1 MVETNETF
9 LEDAGE
15 QTVRVVVDGVRV
27 DVSAHAT
34 VLEAAR
40 TAGVDIPTLCYL
52 QELNEIGACR
62 VCLVEVEGIEH
73 LVAGCNSPV
82 FDGMTVHTDTQRVR
96 LARRMN
102 VQLILSRHDRRCPT
116 CFRNG
121 TCRLQALADRMAIHD
136 VLFPTSFDADPVD
149 KRFPLVKEPAKC
161 ISCLR
166 CVSVCEKSQ
175 ALSVW
180 ALVDSGS
187 RSRVDAV
194 AKDDCSYCGQCI
206 THCPVGALHERSDI
220 ASVFDAIA
228 DPDTITI
235 AQIAPSVR
243 TSWHE
248 GLDVAC
254 DQASCGRLVAAVRK
268 LGFDYVFDTDF
279 AADMT
284 IMEEGSELLHRL
296 ESGAAAPMFTSCCP
310 GWVRFLKA
318 RYPHMTER
326 LSTTKSPQQIFGAL
340 AKTYYA
346 KLLGVDPSKLYVVS
360 YMPCIAK
367 KAERA
372 YPGMDSNE
380 GVCDVDAV
388 LTVRELQRQIK
399 SRFVNVAL
407 LDEEEFDE
415 PLGTATGAGHIF
427 GVTGGVMEA
436 ALRSAFFLATGHD
449 PDPDAFRDIRF
460 DGIERGWREK
470 TFDIAGRTLHIAA
483 ASGLANADALCAAI
497 DRGEVSY
504 DFVEVMACPGG
515 CVGGGGQPIFDGLEL
530 AESRGRVLRSI
541 DKASPVRLS
550 HRNPSVQAC
559 YEDFLGAP
567 LSDKA
572 ERLLHS
578 DHADWSMPCAVGV
591 SGPCATA

>member
-1 MVETNETF
+1 MVEANRAAQERH
-9 LEDAGE
+9 E
-15 QTVRVVVDGVRV
+15 TVRVVVDGVGI
-27 DVSAHAT
+27 DAPQGAT
-34 VLEAAR
+34 ILEAAR
-40 TAGVDIPTLCYL
+40 LAGIEIPTLCYL
-52 QELNEIGACR
+52 RELNEIGACR
-62 VCLVEVEGIEH
+62 ICVVEVEGIDR
-73 LVAGCNSPV
+73 LVAACNSPV
-82 FDGMTVHTDTQRVR
+82 FDGMEVRTDTQRVR
-96 LARRMN
+96 LARRTN
-102 VQLILSRHDRRCPT
+102 LQLILSRHDRRCPT

-136 VLFPTSFDADPVD
+136 VPFPTSFDSEPVD

-175 ALSVW
+175 ALAVW

-220 ASVFDAIA
+220 ARVFDAIG
-228 DPDTITI
+228 DPDTVTI

-248 GLDVAC
+248 GLGLENEEATP
-254 DQASCGRLVAAVRK
+254 GRMVAAVRK

-296 ESGAAAPMFTSCCP
+296 EAGVDGPMFTSCCP
-310 GWVRFLKA
+310 GWVRFLKT
-318 RYPHMTER
+318 RYPWMQDR

-346 KLLGVDPSKLYVVS
+346 DLLGIDPSRIFVVS
-360 YMPCIAK
+360 YMPCVAK

-380 GVCDVDAV
+380 GIRDVDAA

-399 SRFVNVAL
+399 SRFLNVSL
-407 LDEEEFDE
+407 LDEEDFDA
-415 PLGTATGAGHIF
+415 PLGVATGAGHIF

-436 ALRSAFFLATGHD
+436 ALRSAYFLATGSN
-449 PDPDAFRDIRF
+449 PDPDAFEEIRY

-470 TFDIAGRTLHIAA
+470 TFDLAGRKLRVAA

-515 CVGGGGQPIFDGLEL
+515 CVGGGGQPICEGEERAALRGSALRRIDAQSEL
-530 AESRGRVLRSI
+530 RF
-541 DKASPVRLS
+541 S
-550 HRNPSVQAC
+550 HENPSVQAC
-559 YEDFLGAP
+559 YGAFLGEP
-567 LSDKA
+567 LSELA

-578 DHADWSMPCAVGV
+578 DHGAWSMPCAVGV
-591 SGPCATA
+591 DGPAEKS

>member
-1 MVETNETF
+1 MVEANKTPRET
-9 LEDAGE
+9 
-15 QTVRVVVDGVRV
+15 QRSVCVVVDGVRV
-27 DVSAHAT
+27 DAPLDAT
-34 VLEAAR
+34 ILDAAR
-40 TAGVDIPTLCYL
+40 MAGVDIPTLCYL
-52 QELNEIGACR
+52 RELNEIGACR
-62 VCLVEVEGIEH
+62 VCLVEVDGIDH
-73 LVAGCNSPV
+73 LVAACNSPV

-121 TCRLQALADRMAIHD
+121 SCRLQALSDRMAIHD
-136 VLFPTSFDADPVD
+136 VPFPTSFDADFVD

-166 CVSVCEKSQ
+166 CVSVCSKSQ
-175 ALSVW
+175 VLSVW
-180 ALVDSGS
+180 ELVDSGS

-220 ASVFDAIA
+220 SQVFDAIA
-228 DPDTITI
+228 DPDIVTI

-248 GLDVAC
+248 GLGISQEDAAC
-254 DQASCGRLVAAVRK
+254 ARLVAAVRK

-284 IMEEGSELLHRL
+284 IMEEGSELLRRL
-296 ESGAAAPMFTSCCP
+296 EAGERGPMFTSCCP
-310 GWVRFLKA
+310 GWVRFLKT
-318 RYPHMTER
+318 RYPQMTER

-340 AKTYYA
+340 AKSYYA
-346 KLLGVDPSKLYVVS
+346 ELLGIDPARLFVVS

-372 YPGMDSNE
+372 YPGMEANE
-380 GVCDVDAV
+380 GVSDVDAV

-399 SRFVNVAL
+399 SHFLNVAL

-415 PLGTATGAGHIF
+415 PLGMATGAGHIF

-436 ALRSAFFLATGHD
+436 SLRSAHFLETGED
-449 PDPDAFRDIRF
+449 PDPDAFKEIRHE
-460 DGIERGWREK
+460 GIECGWREQ
-470 TFDIAGRTLHIAA
+470 TFEIAGRTLRIAA
-483 ASGLANADALCAAI
+483 VSGLANADALCAAI
-497 DRGEVSY
+497 ERGEAHY

-515 CVGGGGQPIFDGLEL
+515 CVGGGGQPIFDGE
-530 AESRGRVLRSI
+530 ERSDSRGKTLRAI
-541 DKASPVRLS
+541 DAASDIRFS

-559 YEDFLGAP
+559 YDDFFGAP
-567 LSDKA
+567 LSERA

-578 DHADWSMPCAVGV
+578 NHADWAMPCAVGV
-591 SGPCATA
+591 KGPIPKA

>member
-1 MVETNETF
+1 MVETANQAAV
-9 LEDAGE
+9 D
-15 QTVRVVVDGVRV
+15 VVIDGVSV
-27 DVSAHAT
+27 QVPQGAT
-34 VLEAAR
+34 ILDAAR
-40 TAGVDIPTLCYL
+40 AAGVEIPTLCYL
-52 QELNEIGACR
+52 RELNEIGACR
-62 VCLVEVEGIEH
+62 VCVVEVEGVEK
-73 LVAGCNSPV
+73 LVAACNSPV
-82 FDGMTVHTDTQRVR
+82 FSGMVVHTDTQRVR
-96 LARRMN
+96 YARRTN
-102 VQLILSRHDRRCPT
+102 LQLILSRHDRRCPT

-136 VLFPTSFDADPVD
+136 VPFATSFDTEPVD
-149 KRFPLVKEPAKC
+149 KRFPLVKEPGKC

-194 AKDDCSYCGQCI
+194 AKQDCSYCGQCI

-220 ASVFDAIA
+220 AQVFDAIS
-228 DPDTITI
+228 DPDIITI

-248 GLDVAC
+248 GLGLAPE
-254 DQASCGRLVAAVRK
+254 QATPERMVAAVRK

-279 AADMT
+279 AADVT

-296 ESGAAAPMFTSCCP
+296 QAGEQGPMFTSCCP
-310 GWVRFLKA
+310 GWVRFIKT
-318 RYPHMTER
+318 RYPHLAGK

-346 KLLGVDPSKLYVVS
+346 ELLGVDPSKLFVVS

-372 YPGMDSNE
+372 YPGMEATE
-380 GVCDVDAV
+380 GVPDVDAV

-399 SRFVNVAL
+399 SRFLNVAL
-407 LDEEEFDE
+407 LDEEDFDA
-415 PLGTATGAGHIF
+415 PLGVATGAGHIF

-436 ALRSAFFLATGHD
+436 ALRSAHFLVTGEN
-449 PDPDAFRDIRF
+449 PNPDAFQEIRY

-470 TFDIAGRTLHIAA
+470 TFDLAGTQLRIAA

-497 DRGEVSY
+497 DRGEVHY

-515 CVGGGGQPIFDGLEL
+515 CVGGGGQPIHEGVEMAAD
-530 AESRGRVLRSI
+530 RGAYLRSL
-541 DKASPVRLS
+541 DAASTLRFS
-550 HRNPSVQAC
+550 HENPSVKAC
-559 YEDFLGAP
+559 YENFLGAP
-567 LSDKA
+567 LSEKA
-572 ERLLHS
+572 EGLLHS
-578 DHADWSMPCAVGV
+578 DHADWSMPCAIKADGTIVEL
-591 SGPCATA
+591 

>member
-1 MVETNETF
+1 MVEANRAAQERH
-9 LEDAGE
+9 E
-15 QTVRVVVDGVRV
+15 TVRVVVDGVGI
-27 DVSAHAT
+27 DAPQGAT
-34 VLEAAR
+34 ILEAAR
-40 TAGVDIPTLCYL
+40 LAGIEIPTLCYL
-52 QELNEIGACR
+52 RELNEIGACR
-62 VCLVEVEGIEH
+62 ICVVEVEGIDR
-73 LVAGCNSPV
+73 LVAACNSPV
-82 FDGMTVHTDTQRVR
+82 FDGMEVRTDTQRVR
-96 LARRMN
+96 LARRTN
-102 VQLILSRHDRRCPT
+102 LQLILSRHDRRCPT

-136 VLFPTSFDADPVD
+136 VPFPTSFDSEPVD

-175 ALSVW
+175 ALAVW

-220 ASVFDAIA
+220 ARVFDAIG
-228 DPDTITI
+228 DPDTVTI

-248 GLDVAC
+248 GLGLENEEATP
-254 DQASCGRLVAAVRK
+254 GRMVAAVRK

-296 ESGAAAPMFTSCCP
+296 EAGVDGPMFTSCCP
-310 GWVRFLKA
+310 GWVRFLKT
-318 RYPHMTER
+318 RYPWMQDR

-346 KLLGVDPSKLYVVS
+346 DLLGIDPSRIFVVS
-360 YMPCIAK
+360 YMPCVAK

-372 YPGMDSNE
+372 YPGTDSNE
-380 GVCDVDAV
+380 GIRDVDAA

-399 SRFVNVAL
+399 SRFLNVSL
-407 LDEEEFDE
+407 LDEEDFDA
-415 PLGTATGAGHIF
+415 PLGVATGAGHIF

-436 ALRSAFFLATGHD
+436 ALRSAYFLATGSN
-449 PDPDAFRDIRF
+449 PDPDAFEEIRY

-470 TFDIAGRTLHIAA
+470 TFDLAGRKLRVAA

-515 CVGGGGQPIFDGLEL
+515 CVGGGGQPICEGEERAALRGSALRRIDAQSEL
-530 AESRGRVLRSI
+530 RF
-541 DKASPVRLS
+541 S
-550 HRNPSVQAC
+550 HENPSVQAC
-559 YEDFLGAP
+559 YGAFLGEP
-567 LSDKA
+567 LSELA

-578 DHADWSMPCAVGV
+578 DHGAWSMPCAVGV
-591 SGPCATA
+591 DGPAEKS